1 MRLAEFGFK
10 KRWSPAMIR
19 AENGA
24 DKKIGK
30 EDEAM
35 TRAIAAHIRKSSE
48 EGQLISE
55 AEILRRVTDPS
66 ILTSSPADP
75 AQEVGSILREV
86 VGQSEDLHELSAGD
100 GSRHYYSSQFM
111 TQAYALILLQ
121 KQGDPLRLIA
131 SIVREN
137 SALYPRPVPLEIFTQ
152 PPFSLSRQEVL
163 NDLDRMAAG
172 EEYRDIMPT
181 TTSTSRVF
189 LYSTLHLE
197 PEHASMLAE
206 WLDVGQFD
214 NP

>member
-1 MRLAEFGFK
+1 MSKGDPLAE
-10 KRWSPAMIR
+10 
-19 AENGA
+19 
-24 DKKIGK
+24 KISGK
-30 EDEAM
+30 EKEAAAM
-35 TRAIAAHIRKSSE
+35 AIAADIRKSSQD
-48 EGQLISE
+48 GQLISE
-55 AEILRRVTDPS
+55 EEILRRVTDPS
-66 ILTSSPADP
+66 ILISSPADP

-86 VGQSEDLHELSAGD
+86 VGQSEDLHELSARD
-100 GSRHYYSSQFM
+100 GSWHFYSSQFM

-152 PPFSLSRQEVL
+152 PPFALSLQEVL
-163 NDLDRMAAG
+163 NDLERMATE
-172 EEYRDIMPT
+172 EEYRDIMSA
-181 TTSTSRVF
+181 TTSASRVF